1 MFRRF
6 SLIGVTAACL
16 LLGVGV
22 VTFEPSQPIAHAAK
36 KDLPEDSP
44 FCTRKDCRLD
54 YNNNKTICE
63 IEFGPG
69 QEELLAECLD
79 AAWDCKRNCPNYCLF
94 GGTPEQNTVNP
105 AVLCEGFGN
114 LFDFDPL
121 N

>member
-36 KDLPEDSP
+36 KDLPEFSP

-54 YNNNKTICE
+54 YNNNKTLCE
-63 IEFGPG
+63 LAFDFPG
-69 QEELLAECLD
+69 LEEQLADCLD
-79 AAWDCKRNCPNYCLF
+79 AAKDCGRNCPNYCLF
-94 GGTPEQNTVNP
+94 GGPEDNAVNP
-105 AVLCEGFGN
+105 AVLCDGFGE